1 MRKVMPNFVA
11 LSIVFVH
18 GLTGNRESTW
28 TWADNLWPQT
38 LLPEKIPGARIMTFG
53 YDADVVNFWQSAG
66 QNRIGHH
73 AQDLA
78 QSLANKRDMTE
89 TASCTDGIVEFTLT
103 ESSQRAPFCLL
114 HTLLVA

>member
-1 MRKVMPNFVA
+1 
-11 LSIVFVH
+11 
-18 GLTGNRESTW
+18 
-28 TWADNLWPQT
+28 
-38 LLPEKIPGARIMTFG
+38 MTFG